1 MPLIN
6 EGLRNEYFFNGWNS
20 QDKLEIE
27 PVLLIIV
34 LKNEKYFLLIGDDW
48 RGLIIDLGKGFLS
61 RYAM

>member
-48 RGLIIDLGKGFLS
+48 
-61 RYAM
+61 